1 MGLFSFLR
9 KSKQG
14 ADSDDDFDEPVKAR
28 RTRRSQAAESQDPVD
43 PVLPEKKRARRRLIG
58 ATALVLAAI
67 IGLPMIF
74 DSEPKP
80 LADDIAIQIP
90 SRDKPSTSMVVARV
104 ALPLPPEEPAPDAAK
119 AVEPVQATVPA
130 AAAATV
136 KPELKVESKPEAK
149 SEPKHKPEAET
160 KSAEV
165 SVPAA
170 IAAPAKEKSTRFVL
184 QVAAIATKEHAND
197 LQARLKKAGIKS
209 FSQKVSTRSGER
221 IRIRVG
227 PFNTKE
233 EADKMRARLVKLGLN
248 GALLPA

>member
-28 RTRRSQAAESQDPVD
+28 RTRRSQAADAQDPVD
-43 PVLPEKKRARRRLIG
+43 PVLPEKMRARRRLIG

-90 SRDKPSTSMVVARV
+90 SRDKPVQSMEPATV
-104 ALPLPPEEPAPDAAK
+104 ALPLPPEPEPAADVTKAA
-119 AVEPVQATVPA
+119 EPATVAVA
-130 AAAATV
+130 AV
-136 KPELKVESKPEAK
+136 KPETKVESKPEAK
-149 SEPKHKPEAET
+149 AENKTVSKSDEASLPT
-160 KSAEV
+160 AV
-165 SVPAA
+165 
-170 IAAPAKEKSTRFVL
+170 AAPAKEKSTRFIV

-197 LQARLKKAGIKS
+197 LQVRLKKAGIKS
-209 FSQKVSTRSGER
+209 YSQKVSTKAGER

-248 GALLPA
+248 GSLLPA

>member
-28 RTRRSQAAESQDPVD
+28 RTRRSQAADAQDPVD
-43 PVLPEKKRARRRLIG
+43 PVLPEKMRARRRLIG

-90 SRDKPSTSMVVARV
+90 SRDKPVQSMEAATV
-104 ALPLPPEEPAPDAAK
+104 ALPLPPEPEPAADVTKAA
-119 AVEPVQATVPA
+119 EPATVAVA
-130 AAAATV
+130 AV
-136 KPELKVESKPEAK
+136 KPETKVESKPEAK
-149 SEPKHKPEAET
+149 VETKAEPKAAAKSDEA
-160 KSAEV
+160 

-170 IAAPAKEKSTRFVL
+170 VAAPAKEKSTRFIV

-197 LQARLKKAGIKS
+197 LQVRLKKAGIKS
-209 FSQKVSTRSGER
+209 YSQKVSTKAGER

>member
-28 RTRRSQAAESQDPVD
+28 RTRRSQAADSQDPVD

-90 SRDKPSTSMVVARV
+90 SRDKPVQSNMAAATV
-104 ALPLPPEEPAPDAAK
+104 ALPLPPEPEPAAEVVKATEPDATNA
-119 AVEPVQATVPA
+119 
-130 AAAATV
+130 V
-136 KPELKVESKPEAK
+136 KPEPKADNKAAAK
-149 SEPKHKPEAET
+149 SDEA
-160 KSAEV
+160 
-165 SVPAA
+165 SVPAVV
-170 IAAPAKEKSTRFVL
+170 AAPVKEKSTRFVV
-184 QVAAIATKEHAND
+184 QVAAIATKDHAND

-209 FSQKVSTRSGER
+209 YSQKVSTKAGER

-248 GALLPA
+248 GSLLPA

>member
-28 RTRRSQAAESQDPVD
+28 RTRRSQAADSQDPVD
-43 PVLPEKKRARRRLIG
+43 PVLPEKMRARRRLIG

-90 SRDKPSTSMVVARV
+90 SRDKPLQSMEPATV
-104 ALPLPPEEPAPDAAK
+104 ALPLPPEPEPAAEVAK
-119 AVEPVQATVPA
+119 AAVPATVPA
-130 AAAATV
+130 DASV
-136 KPELKVESKPEAK
+136 KPEPKADIKIAAK
-149 SEPKHKPEAET
+149 SDEA
-160 KSAEV
+160 SM
-165 SVPAA
+165 PAA
-170 IAAPAKEKSTRFVL
+170 VAAPAKEKSTRFIV

-197 LQARLKKAGIKS
+197 LQARLRKAGIKS
-209 FSQKVSTRSGER
+209 YSQKVSTKAGER

>member
-14 ADSDDDFDEPVKAR
+14 VDGDDEFDEPVKAR
-28 RTRRSQAAESQDPVD
+28 RTRRSQAADSQDPVD

-80 LADDIAIQIP
+80 LSNDIAIQIP
-90 SRDKPSTSMVVARV
+90 SRDKPLQSVAEATL
-104 ALPLPPEEPAPDAAK
+104 ALPLPPGPEPELKPAADAVKAGEPAT
-119 AVEPVQATVPA
+119 ATA
-130 AAAATV
+130 
-136 KPELKVESKPEAK
+136 KPETKVESKPEVT
-149 SEPKHKPEAET
+149 AESKAVT
-160 KSAEV
+160 KSDEA

-170 IAAPAKEKSTRFVL
+170 VAAPAKEKSTRFIV
-184 QVAAIATKEHAND
+184 QVAAIATKTHAND

-209 FSQKVSTRSGER
+209 YSQKVSTKEGER

-248 GALLPA
+248 GSLLPA